1 MSVNQNQVV
10 KETENIILA
19 PAEWVNNYAD
29 FLYKYAVVRV
39 NDDEIAKDLLQET
52 FFSALKGISNF
63 KGESSERTWLVAIL
77 KHKIIDHYRNASRMR
92 SKSITNESTEDEFFE
107 KGNGHWNREN
117 RPTEF
122 SSVSNEL
129 QEKEF
134 ALILK
139 KCIKK
144 MPALWSAVFTLKHID
159 EEETD
164 YILQEMKISS
174 ANFWVI
180 IHRSKLNLRAC
191 LQKNWL

>member
-1 MSVNQNQVV
+1 MSEDQNQVL
-10 KETENIILA
+10 KAAENLTLT
-19 PAEWVNNYAD
+19 PQLWVERYAD

-77 KHKIIDHYRNASRMR
+77 KHKIVDHYRKTSNLR
-92 SKSITNESTEDEFFE
+92 SKSATNQNTEEEFFE
-107 KGNGHWNREN
+107 EDNGHWNKEN
-117 RPTEF
+117 RPVEF
-122 SSVSNEL
+122 NSVKDEL

-134 ALILK
+134 TAVLK
-139 KCIKK
+139 NCIKK
-144 MPALWSAVFTLKHID
+144 MPGLWAAVFTMKHID
-159 EEETD
+159 EEETED
-164 YILQEMKISS
+164 ILKQLSISS

>member
-1 MSVNQNQVV
+1 MSEDQNQVL
-10 KETENIILA
+10 KAAENLTLT
-19 PAEWVNNYAD
+19 PQLWVERYAD

-52 FFSALKGISNF
+52 FFSALKGVSNF

-77 KHKIIDHYRNASRMR
+77 KHKIVDHYRKTSNLR
-92 SKSITNESTEDEFFE
+92 SKSATNQNTEEEFFE
-107 KGNGHWNREN
+107 EDNGHWNKEN
-117 RPTEF
+117 RPVEF
-122 SSVSNEL
+122 NSVKDEL
-129 QEKEF
+129 EEKEF
-134 ALILK
+134 TAVLK

-144 MPALWSAVFTLKHID
+144 MPELWAAVFTMKHID
-159 EEETD
+159 EEETED
-164 YILQEMKISS
+164 ILKQLSISS

>member
-1 MSVNQNQVV
+1 MSADQNQVL
-10 KETENIILA
+10 KAAENLILA
-19 PAEWVNNYAD
+19 PQLWVERYAD

-77 KHKIIDHYRNASRMR
+77 KHKIVDHYRKTSNLR
-92 SKSITNESTEDEFFE
+92 SKSATNPNTADEFFE
-107 KGNGHWNREN
+107 KDNGHWNKEN
-117 RPTEF
+117 RPAAF
-122 SSVSNEL
+122 SPVTDEL
-129 QEKEF
+129 QQKEF
-134 ALILK
+134 TAVLK
-139 KCIKK
+139 NCIKK
-144 MPALWSAVFTLKHID
+144 MPALWSAVFNMKHID
-159 EEETD
+159 EEETED
-164 YILQEMKISS
+164 ILKQLSISS